1 MSNRMW
7 GLVRNLVALTFSVAC
22 AVPVLAQV
30 PPLPQPQNPPAT
42 QPAQQTAQQPAAPP
56 VSRPIGVRT
65 VGLEAGKLVRWTLR
79 DAVMAALDKN
89 VDIDIERENVRL
101 AQFDIDSA
109 KSVYDPLTT
118 SFINYQAVKS
128 PNAFVFS
135 GTSAN
140 FVQRDTLTYNFGI
153 QQLVERG
160 GGNYAVN
167 FNNFRT
173 GSNTNNFSPQFSPNL
188 SLQYTQPMWRNL
200 RFDNNRRQIK
210 IAKKALDLS
219 DAVFRQ
225 RAIEIISRVQ
235 QAYWDLAVAI
245 RDEEIQRDAVKLA
258 ETQLNNNQRQ
268 VEVGTLA
275 PIDVVS
281 AATQLESR
289 RLQVFQAMNAVAQA
303 ENQLKTLTVESP
315 SADLWSAQ
323 IVPVEPFEVQQIAL
337 PLPDALKLAFS
348 NRPELK
354 QYSLQKEMNEVD
366 VDYYKNALKPQIDLV
381 VNYSTQ
387 GLGGTP
393 REGVPP
399 GAIFPGFVGGYG
411 TALQNLFKNEFRTW
425 SVGINFSLP
434 LRNRAAKA
442 GLGKA
447 LEADRRLDLQTRG
460 QMQSIE
466 VEVRNAVQSVETAK
480 MRIEASAA
488 ARDYAQQQLD
498 GETKRFQAG
507 LSSTFLILT
516 RQNDLVQARGAEQ
529 RALADYN
536 KAVAELQRAI
546 STTLSSNN
554 IEVKSQ
560 K

>member
-1 MSNRMW
+1 MW

-22 AVPVLAQV
+22 AATVLAQV

-109 KSVYDPLTT
+109 RSVYDPLTT

-135 GTSAN
+135 GTTSN
-140 FVQRDTLTYNFGI
+140 FVQRDTLTYNFGM

-160 GGNYAVN
+160 GGNYSIN
-167 FNNFRT
+167 FNNTRT

-188 SLQYTQPMWRNL
+188 ALQYVQPLWRNL
-200 RFDNNRRQIK
+200 KFDNNRRQIK

-303 ENQLKTLTVESP
+303 ENQLKTLTVDSP
-315 SADLWSAQ
+315 AADLWSAQ

-337 PLPDALKLAFS
+337 PLTDALKLAFS

-366 VDYYKNALKPQIDLV
+366 VDYYRNALKPQIDLV
-381 VNYSTQ
+381 LNYNIQ

-393 REGVPP
+393 REGVPA
-399 GAIFPGFVGGYG
+399 GVIFPEFVGGYG
-411 TALQNLFKNEFRTW
+411 TSLKELFKNEFRTW
-425 SVGINFSLP
+425 SVGISFSLP

>member
-1 MSNRMW
+1 MW

>member
-22 AVPVLAQV
+22 AAPVLAQV

-42 QPAQQTAQQPAAPP
+42 QPPQQTGQQPAAPP

>member
-22 AVPVLAQV
+22 AAPVLAQV